1 MNKNIDTK
9 EQARDLGRQVPAA
22 SKGPKKRDPACLQ
35 LQQDIVIPR
44 GTILRQEPGK
54 QGTFKCRASFGDFS
68 IEGIDAHQHADIYKL
83 VTAG

>member
-1 MNKNIDTK
+1 MSLADAREIGIKN
-9 EQARDLGRQVPAA
+9 
-22 SKGPKKRDPACLQ
+22 KGPKKRNPACLQ

-54 QGTFKCRASFGDFS
+54 QGTFKCHATYGEFTID
-68 IEGIDAHQHADIYKL
+68 GIHAHQHADIYKL

>member
-1 MNKNIDTK
+1 MNDKPI
-9 EQARDLGRQVPAA
+9 ELGRQNPIA

-35 LQQDIVIPR
+35 LQRDIVIPA

-54 QGTFKCRASFGDFS
+54 QGTFVCPVAWGKFTID
-68 IEGIDAHQHADIYKL
+68 GIDAHQHADVYRL

>member
-1 MNKNIDTK
+1 MNDTPLP
-9 EQARDLGRQVPAA
+9 RIPAPQA

-54 QGTFKCRASFGDFS
+54 QGVFRCPVGTLGDLC
-68 IEGIDAHQHADIYKL
+68 ITLKPGENGAPDYRQVIA
-83 VTAG
+83 